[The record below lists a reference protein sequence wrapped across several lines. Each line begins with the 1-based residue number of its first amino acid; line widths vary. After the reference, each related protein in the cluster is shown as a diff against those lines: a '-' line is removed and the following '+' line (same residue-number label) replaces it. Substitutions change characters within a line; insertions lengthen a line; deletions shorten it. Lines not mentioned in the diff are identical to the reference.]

1 MTPEE
6 ASTYLGIQHDGGLS
20 PCPEMPNAVCSYFPK
35 DQRHFLEPISFEGTE
50 DSAKERLKAIAAS
63 LSGTSL
69 VSEDGP
75 YLHFEFQTFFFK
87 AIDDVEFLIDE
98 EKQMIHFR
106 SASREGYWDM
116 GKNSRRMKKIKDL
129 FQSIQV

>member
-20 PCPEMPNAVCSYFPK
+20 PCPQMPNAVCSYFPK
-35 DQRHFLEPISFEGTE
+35 DQRHFLEPIRFEGSE
-50 DSAKERLKAIAAS
+50 DSAKERLKAIMAS

-69 VSEDGP
+69 VTDDGA
-75 YLHFEFQTFFFK
+75 YLHFEFRTFPFGK
-87 AIDDVEFLIDE
+87 TDDVEFLIDE
-98 EKQMIHFR
+98 EKHTIHFR
-106 SASREGYWDM
+106 SASREGYWDL

-129 FQSIQV
+129 FRSIQV